1 MIPETAGQVPAYPK
15 SHIPPGPGGSIP
27 PGGFRL
33 GADRVGPIVEFQ
45 ARRIDQRAYARGHGH
60 VDAERIGVF
69 RGPDD
74 ARLREKFANAAPSD
88 PEDRSRA
95 EPRSAFYRNVR
106 RVGEGGPPRQCAHL
120 RSVSVLTSRLAAA
133 GVRRVFETLDA
144 RGDGK
149 RSTLSGAAALP
160 SCAATVTLITG
171 SGRTGARAD
180 GAHLNEAPCVTA
192 PPACRAADGMPAQ
205 APSLADDS
213 RPAGSV
219 PPPTLHSPQV
229 PQAPGLHSAACAG
242 GGARR
247 LGRASCK
254 PLRLALPSPAPRAP
268 RPLPACNA
276 RRAQPA
282 DAATPR
288 RALWV
293 QISCVQAVARDV
305 RTASA
310 FMPSGGGAGGR
321 AASLSGAVRERDL
334 LEVSHPSKL
343 KLVFAPAPA
352 PERGMEASIGL
363 HPRPRLPPGAPLPP
377 APAGRRGAGGYAAGR
392 RESTRRRF
400 SVMDDDDDDDDD
412 VLNILVFHDTT
423 RVVS

>member
-60 VDAERIGVF
+60 VDVERIGVF

-95 EPRSAFYRNVR
+95 EPRSAFYSNVR
-106 RVGEGGPPRQCAHL
+106 RVGERGPPRQCARL

-160 SCAATVTLITG
+160 SCAATVALISG
-171 SGRTGARAD
+171 SGRTGSRAD
-180 GAHLNEAPCVTA
+180 VALLNEAPCVTD

-205 APSLADDS
+205 APSLADESRLLHASAHPALAAGSASAWTSQRGLRWRWRLTTWKSILQASSS
-213 RPAGSV
+213 RPA
-219 PPPTLHSPQV
+219 
-229 PQAPGLHSAACAG
+229 
-242 GGARR
+242 
-247 LGRASCK
+247 
-254 PLRLALPSPAPRAP
+254 LARAP
-268 RPLPACNA
+268 RPAPPPGLQCSPGSARLRRRAAPRSSGADLVRPDRGA
-276 RRAQPA
+276 RRAH
-282 DAATPR
+282 R
-288 RALWV
+288 IGV
-293 QISCVQAVARDV
+293 HAVGWR
-305 RTASA
+305 
-310 FMPSGGGAGGR
+310 GGR
-321 AASLSGAVRERDL
+321 AGGATL
-334 LEVSHPSKL
+334 
-343 KLVFAPAPA
+343 
-352 PERGMEASIGL
+352 
-363 HPRPRLPPGAPLPP
+363 
-377 APAGRRGAGGYAAGR
+377 RRGAGA
-392 RESTRRRF
+392 
-400 SVMDDDDDDDDD
+400 
-412 VLNILVFHDTT
+412 
-423 RVVS
+423 